1 MFGGVASGPLV
12 APLIARAIITVVFSG
27 FCSVALITLLVAPSP
42 AGNLVAIF
50 VLQLVASVILLCLPP
65 TIAWPAYVSVIVGI
79 GVTQAFLTHSALD
92 VAYSSITAGVLGLE
106 LYGLTRLAK
115 LIMELHA
122 ARTELVNTAVAH
134 ERLRFAR
141 DLHDLLGQSLSAIAP
156 KGELAYR
163 LVDKNPD
170 RARRELAEI
179 QDISRRALADAR
191 SVAHG
196 YLDLDEVS
204 RTAESVLAASLVEVR
219 MDLNHGELPGHIS
232 AALAAILREGV
243 ANVLEHSDAERC
255 DIVMRQAGHTVSL
268 DIVNDGVHSSANPD
282 LSSVSG
288 RATSLGGEL
297 TAGLDADGRYRLHL
311 TLPVSGAETVS
322 TGDLPTGEVPASQ
335 LAAVVFSGTAAL
347 AALHLVGN
355 THAAVAI
362 GLVLGVLYL
371 QLHYFSH
378 PNVRPDS
385 VSSHAMLAL
394 QACLVALPLLFGAP
408 LLALPGFLAG
418 SVLIVLRPLIGIP
431 LSAIIAAGVAVQST
445 VAGGSMEVA
454 INVIGVLV
462 NSLVIYGLTWMTRS
476 VAELRA
482 TRVQLAHVA
491 VAEERLRFARDL
503 HDLLGLSL
511 SAITLKSELAHR
523 LVTHCTTRA
532 QQEVTEILEISRLA
546 LADVR
551 LVASGYRELSLQD
564 EVRIAESLL
573 AAAEVTV
580 HLDIKYQDPPTHV
593 ATLLATVLREG
604 VTNVLRH
611 SKGDH
616 CDITVHQR
624 DQTICLDII
633 NNGVPPTPTPSG
645 TGIHN
650 LSHRASLL
658 GGEVTAGLQP
668 DGRFHLHVRIPA

>member
-1 MFGGVASGPLV
+1 VFGSGARGPLV
-12 APLIARAIITVVFSG
+12 APLIARAIVAVVFSG
-27 FCSVALITLLVAPSP
+27 FCSVALITLLAARAPASSV
-42 AGNLVAIF
+42 VAIF
-50 VLQLVASVILLCLPP
+50 VLQLVAGVILLCLPP
-65 TIAWPAYVSVIVGI
+65 AIAWPAYVSVIVGI

-92 VAYSSITAGVLGLE
+92 VAYSSIAAGVFGLA

-115 LIMELHA
+115 LIIELHT
-122 ARTELVNTAVAH
+122 ARTELVSTAVAH
-134 ERLRFAR
+134 ERLGFAR
-141 DLHDLLGQSLSAIAP
+141 DLHDLLGLSLSAIAP

-170 RARRELAEI
+170 RARHELAEI

-196 YLDLDEVS
+196 YCDLDEVS

-219 MDLNHGELPGHIS
+219 MDLNHGELPVHIS
-232 AALAAILREGV
+232 AALAATLREGV
-243 ANVLEHSDAERC
+243 ADVLERCDAERC

-268 DIVNDGVHSSANPD
+268 DIVNDGVPSSANPD
-282 LSSVSG
+282 LIALSS

-297 TAGLDADGRYRLHL
+297 TTGLDADGRYRLHL

-322 TGDLPTGEVPASQ
+322 TGDLPTDQVPASQ

-347 AALHLVGN
+347 SALHLVAN

-362 GLVLGVLYL
+362 CCVVGVLYL

-378 PNVRPDS
+378 PNIRPRS
-385 VSSHAMLAL
+385 LPSHAMLAL
-394 QACLVALPLLFGAP
+394 QACLVVLPLLFGAP
-408 LLALPGFLAG
+408 WLALPGFLAG
-418 SVLIVLRPLIGIP
+418 NALIVLHPLVGVP
-431 LSAIIAAGVAVQST
+431 LFATIAAGVAVQST
-445 VAGGSMEVA
+445 LTGGPVDVV
-454 INVIGVLV
+454 INIVGVLV
-462 NSLVIYGLTWMTRS
+462 SGLVIYGLTWMTRS

-482 TRVQLAHVA
+482 TRVQLAQVA

-523 LVTHCTTRA
+523 LVTRCTSRA
-532 QQEVTEILEISRLA
+532 RQEVTEILEISRLA

-551 LVASGYRELSLQD
+551 LVASGYRELSLHD
-564 EVRIAESLL
+564 EVRTAESLL

-580 HLDIKYQDPPTHV
+580 HLDINYQDLPTHV

-604 VTNVLRH
+604 VTNILRH

-616 CDITVHQR
+616 CDITVHQH
-624 DQTICLDII
+624 DHTISLDIV

-668 DGRFHLHVRIPA
+668 DGRFHLHARIPA